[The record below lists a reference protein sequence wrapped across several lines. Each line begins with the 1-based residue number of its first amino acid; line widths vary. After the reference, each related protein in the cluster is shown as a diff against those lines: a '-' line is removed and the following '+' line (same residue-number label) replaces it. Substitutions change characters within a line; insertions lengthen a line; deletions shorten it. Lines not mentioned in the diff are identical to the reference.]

1 MRLMKAFSTY
11 CAVGLTALALTACG
25 QSSSDSESSGDSADA
40 SESSQTWQFGL
51 EEIEGSVQ
59 HQYAVE
65 FKEMI
70 EEKSGGDVTVELLPY
85 GKWGSSYSALYD
97 AIQGGSIQI
106 GFGSG
111 ALGGT
116 VPESQLLSLNFVTPE
131 DERQAAEVLNSD
143 AFLKSD
149 AWQTSFKER
158 GLVPLAE
165 LTEGYQ
171 VWTANKEIHTPADI
185 KNLGIRVM
193 DNSLLRST
201 YRAYGASPITIA
213 YGELYSALQQ
223 GQADGN
229 IQPVFAH
236 EEMGFYE
243 VQDYMIFAKQSQ
255 FVATLMG
262 NLDWWEGLSDEQRTM
277 VNDVTKTLVDR
288 GYEIQKKFNDERLE
302 TIKED
307 DIQIIELSDE
317 ERKAF
322 REMSML
328 VRDVFVEEVGER
340 GKAALDTLLA
350 ETEKVSGNSSN
361 DSSASSQSDASGD
374 DASAD
379 AESGSGG
386 ENAMED
392 EESMESAE
400 SAN

>member
-243 VQDYMIFAKQSQ
+243 VQDYMIFANQSQ
-255 FVATLMG
+255 FVGNVIG
-262 NLDWWEGLSDEQRTM
+262 NLDWWEGLSEDQQKLVEQT
-277 VNDVTKTLVDR
+277 TQELVQVGHD
-288 GYEIQKKFNDERLE
+288 IQTKFNQERLD
-302 TIKED
+302 TIK
-307 DIQIIELSDE
+307 
-317 ERKAF
+317 
-322 REMSML
+322 
-328 VRDVFVEEVGER
+328 
-340 GKAALDTLLA
+340 
-350 ETEKVSGNSSN
+350 
-361 DSSASSQSDASGD
+361 
-374 DASAD
+374 
-379 AESGSGG
+379 
-386 ENAMED
+386 
-392 EESMESAE
+392 
-400 SAN
+400 